1 MLILH
6 QFHLSPFNEKVQR
19 LLNFK
24 GVPFEEKY
32 WRIADRG
39 KILKI
44 SPTGKLPAL
53 EHDGRIVCDSTDMV
67 HYLEEKFPNR
77 PLIPAHPKPAGM
89 VHVLEDWADESL
101 YFYEMRLRFGTPG
114 NQERNIPRL
123 IANEPPALR
132 WLLGHLLPRVLRKTT
147 ATQGI
152 GRKSRDQLQVD
163 TERHIAAVAGLLG
176 EDEWLLANRIT
187 LADLAVY
194 AMMQCFRD
202 ADISLELLNKY
213 PSVTDWMER
222 VEANTSTRA
231 SSPEGGEAP

>member
-19 LLNFK
+19 LLNYK

-67 HYLEEKFPNR
+67 HYIEGAFPSR
-77 PLIPAHPKPAGM
+77 PLVPAHPKLAGM
-89 VHVLEDWADESL
+89 VHILEDWADESL
-101 YFYEMRLRFGTPG
+101 YFYEMQLRFCTPG
-114 NQERNIPRL
+114 NQQRNVPRL
-123 IANEPPALR
+123 IANEPPIIR
-132 WLLGHLLPRVLRKTT
+132 WLLTRLLPRVLRKTT
-147 ATQGI
+147 ASQGV
-152 GRKSRDQLQVD
+152 GRKSQDQLLVD
-163 TERHIAAVAGLLG
+163 AERHVAAVAGLLE

-194 AMMQCFRD
+194 AMLQCFRD
-202 ADISLELLNKY
+202 ADTAMALLSKY
-213 PSVTDWMER
+213 PKVTGWLER

-231 SSPEGGEAP
+231 SSPEGGQAT